1 LNILKD
7 NGIVALAGDRDFTEK
22 GIVLDFFGKPTFL
35 PEGPAAFCLKTG
47 APIVPGFML
56 RDKDDKFTLR
66 MGKPL
71 EGAISNNDKK
81 YLKELIIRY
90 KTIIEDYI
98 RSYPEQWYMFR
109 RFWINKI

>member
-1 LNILKD
+1 
-7 NGIVALAGDRDFTEK
+7 
-22 GIVLDFFGKPTFL
+22 VLDFFGKPTFL

-56 RDKDDKFTLR
+56 RDEDGKFTLR
-66 MGKPL
+66 MEKPI
-71 EGAISNNDKK
+71 EVISNNDNKD
-81 YLKELIIRY
+81 LKELIIRY

-109 RFWINKI
+109 KFWINEI